1 MWGGRGN
8 DTYIVDDRGDRVYES
23 KNQGTDTVKAGVSY
37 SLSGTHVEKLVLTGS
52 ANLNGTG
59 NGLNNS
65 LTGNSGDNV
74 LKGEGGHDTIKGMAG
89 SDKVYGGSGNDKVD
103 GGAGNDRVDGGS
115 GDNRLTGGSGDDVF
129 VFNKKN
135 GMDTV
140 TDFRDDHDRIDV
152 SGLSGVNDLNDLTVT
167 QTAHGVVIGHAA
179 AILVL
184 KGVHESDLDNGD
196 FIF

>member
-1 MWGGRGN
+1 
-8 DTYIVDDRGDRVYES
+8 TVDDRGDRVYES
-23 KNQGTDTVKAGVSY
+23 RNQGTDTVKASVSY

-52 ANLNGTG
+52 ADLNGTG
-59 NGLNNS
+59 NALHNS

-74 LKGEGGHDTIKGMAG
+74 LKGQGGRDILKGMAG
-89 SDKVYGGSGNDKVD
+89 NDKLYGGSGNDRLD
-103 GGAGNDRVDGGS
+103 GGAGNDRIDGGS
-115 GDNRLTGGSGDDVF
+115 GSNTLKGGSGDDVF
-129 VFNKKN
+129 VFAKTT

-140 TDFRDDHDRIDV
+140 TDFRDGHDRIDV
-152 SGLSGVNDLNDLTVT
+152 SGLAGVDALDDLTVA